1 MPNFLPLYL
10 KCIIVS
16 SMRYVENPPN
26 PYLRYSAEFL
36 GEPPQTKLEIFE
48 EWATK
53 KIITKA
59 FSSDFGH
66 RYTVNC
72 YRGCVHACTYCFA
85 RQYHEYLG
93 YGAGT
98 DFETKI
104 VVKPNAPRL
113 LREELKKTRENIR
126 HLDFSFA
133 TDPYLP
139 LEANYELTRKCLQV
153 CADFRVPVSIITKS
167 PLITRDLD
175 ILTKLKNLTV
185 FFSIPFPT
193 KEKSKPF
200 ELYTPIPEVRF
211 RAMKT
216 LTDAGIK
223 VGIGIAPIIL
233 GYNDSDIPVLLEK
246 ARENGATKAFINLI
260 HFDTDSIKDYFV
272 QRLHEKIPTKANKI
286 LNQLKRERNGDLR
299 HKTYHERNQGKTEK
313 WEIALKMFDLH
324 FRRLGFERFEKTEK
338 LEEKFVPI
346 QQKLF

>member
-1 MPNFLPLYL
+1 
-10 KCIIVS
+10 
-16 SMRYVENPPN
+16 MRYIENPPN
-26 PYLRYSAEFL
+26 PYLKYSAEYL
-36 GEPPQTKLEIFE
+36 GEPPATKLEIYE
-48 EWATK
+48 EWTTK

-72 YRGCVHACTYCFA
+72 YRGCIHACTYCFA

-93 YGAGT
+93 YSAGT

-104 VVKPNAPRL
+104 VVKPNAPFL
-113 LREELKKTRENIR
+113 LREELKKTRENIG

-139 LEANYELTRKCLQV
+139 LEANYELTRKCLEI
-153 CADFRVPVSIITKS
+153 CAEFRVPVGIITKS

-175 ILTKLKNLTV
+175 VLRKLENLTV

-193 KEKSKPF
+193 TAKSKPF

-216 LTDAGIK
+216 LSDAGIK
-223 VGIGIAPIIL
+223 CGIGIAPIIL

-246 ARENGATKAFINLI
+246 ARESGATKAFINLI
-260 HFDTDSIKDYFV
+260 HFDTDSIEQYFV
-272 QRLHEKIPTKANKI
+272 QRLREKIPTKAEKI
-286 LNQLKRERNGDLR
+286 LNQLKRERGGNLR
-299 HKTYHERNQGKTEK
+299 HRSFQERNQGKTEK

-324 FRRLGFERFEKTEK
+324 FRRLGFERVAQTKK
-338 LEEKFVPI
+338 IEEKFVPI